1 MSLSPTPARAEM
13 APPSL
18 AGLAGDPGSKE
29 AIARLTRDCAGSRT
43 KVERKVANL
52 LRSALRSIAAQDF
65 AEASRQAIAALNL
78 DERQGLAWHVL
89 AIAQEKA
96 GQLDKAFAAYE
107 AAIKLLPD
115 ETEVA
120 HDLGRL
126 AHRLGHLEIAEKLLS
141 RYLARRPGHVE
152 ATNNLACAL
161 RDQNRNEEAI
171 ALLSELIGLLPEQ
184 PVLWN
189 TLGTVLSERGDAE
202 QSLPFYDE
210 ALRLDPGFYRAL
222 YNRANVRMALGNPR
236 QALEDIDR
244 ALAGTSDPG
253 ELAVMNM
260 ARALILLMVGDLE
273 AGFDTYEVRFDP
285 HLSDAVVFQPFG
297 PRWSPK
303 DDLAGKTLLV
313 YGEQGLGDEV
323 LFANVLADVETALGP
338 NGRMILALE
347 KRLVPLFQRSHPR
360 ALIVP
365 HRSVGHMGRTMRTA
379 LLPDPPPA
387 IDSWTPIGSL
397 FRRFRRSIEAFPQH
411 GGFLQPDP
419 ERVAYWRAV
428 LAEEGPQP
436 KVGVIWKSLK
446 MTGSRVRAFSPF
458 EMWRSVLSLPDI
470 QFVNL
475 QYGDVEAEMDAARE
489 AGIRLWTPPGIDL
502 KNDLDDL
509 AALARALD
517 LVVGS
522 STATTNIAAACG
534 AEVWVVAGTDAWIR
548 FGTDQI
554 PCYPSARIFQTDR
567 PGEWGPAMDRLCT
580 ALAELVAATPDD
592 RPVRL
597 GAPA

>member
-18 AGLAGDPGSKE
+18 AGLAGDSGSKE
-29 AIARLTRDCAGSRT
+29 AIARLKRDCAGSRT
-43 KVERKVANL
+43 RLERKVANL
-52 LRSALRSIAAQDF
+52 LRSALKSISEQDF
-65 AEASRQAIAALNL
+65 AEASQQAIAALHL

-273 AGFDTYEVRFDP
+273 TGFDAYEVRFDP

-297 PRWSPK
+297 NRWDPE

-323 LFANVLADVETALGP
+323 LFANALADVEAALGP
-338 NGRMILALE
+338 DGRMILALE

-360 ALIVP
+360 ALVVP
-365 HRSVGHMGRTMRTA
+365 HRSVGHMGRIMRTA
-379 LLPDPPPA
+379 LLPDPAPS

-397 FRRFRRSIEAFPQH
+397 FRRFRRSVAAFPQRQ
-411 GGFLQPDP
+411 GFLQPDP
-419 ERVAYWRAV
+419 ERVAHWRAV
-428 LAEEGPQP
+428 LAETGPQP

-446 MTGSRVRAFSPF
+446 MTGSRVRSFSPF
-458 EMWRSVLSLPDI
+458 ELWRSVLSLPDI

-475 QYGDVEAEMDAARE
+475 QYGDVEAEMEAARE

-502 KNDLDDL
+502 KADLDDL
-509 AALARALD
+509 AALTRALD
-517 LVVGS
+517 LVVGA
-522 STATTNIAAACG
+522 STATTNIAAAGG
-534 AEVWVVAGTDAWIR
+534 AEVWLVANTDSWTG
-548 FGTDQI
+548 FGTQAA
-554 PCYPSARIFQTDR
+554 PCYPSARVFRTDQ
-567 PGEWGPAMDRLCT
+567 PGAWGPAMERLRS
-580 ALAELVAATPDD
+580 ALEQSVLREPAA
-592 RPVRL
+592 L
-597 GAPA
+597 